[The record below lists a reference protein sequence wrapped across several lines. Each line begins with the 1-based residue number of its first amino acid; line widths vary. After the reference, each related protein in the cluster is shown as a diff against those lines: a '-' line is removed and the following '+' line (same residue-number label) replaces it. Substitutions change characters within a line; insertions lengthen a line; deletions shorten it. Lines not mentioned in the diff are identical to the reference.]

1 MKKYILIFIFIFFIL
16 IFSIACLQNT
26 TPNYYNVL
34 IYKNNEQRTGFYD
47 TAGVPV
53 LHGVKWKYE
62 VNGGEPAINL
72 LYNGILY
79 FSRYIP
85 FAVDAETGKEKFKPN
100 FFSGCLY
107 NNIVIGYEYLENKLN
122 RSFSGWNLDTKEKIW
137 ENKYIK
143 NIDSEL
149 IHKDI
154 LYVVTRDEGSGGDP
168 SRYVIYLVNPMTGE
182 ILEKIEPNLD
192 VQGIAFW
199 RDTLVFVSSTGI
211 YTIDFSNQI
220 NKRKIVN
227 IYACSLYQGSST
239 TPVVSNNNVYFAD
252 SAGVLFSVNLKSR
265 KVNWKI
271 QFTEYIRHFSPAI
284 CDNVVYL
291 SDNKAFYFIDELTG
305 KILFTKTFAQAALS
319 PIVTRSEVYFSTSDG
334 FLFAL
339 DRKTGKELWNLK
351 LAKRCMASPIIS
363 NGVIYIPVFDT
374 LKKGYIFAIY

>member
-1 MKKYILIFIFIFFIL
+1 M
-16 IFSIACLQNT
+16 
-26 TPNYYNVL
+26 
-34 IYKNNEQRTGFYD
+34 YKNNEQRTGFYD

-53 LHGVKWKYE
+53 LHGIKWKIE
-62 VNGGEPAINL
+62 VDGDHAINL

-79 FSRYIP
+79 FSRSIP

-107 NNIVIGYEYLENKLN
+107 NIIVIGYEYLEKKLN

-182 ILEKIEPNLD
+182 ILEKIEPNLYIY
-192 VQGIAFW
+192 GIAFW
-199 RDTLVFVSSTGI
+199 EDNFIFTSGDGL
-211 YTIDFSNQI
+211 YKIDFSQLS
-220 NKRKIVN
+220 KRHNPIKIFE
-227 IYACSLYQGSST
+227 T
-239 TPVVSNNNVYFAD
+239 
-252 SAGVLFSVNLKSR
+252 K
-265 KVNWKI
+265 
-271 QFTEYIRHFSPAI
+271 E
-284 CDNVVYL
+284 
-291 SDNKAFYFIDELTG
+291 G
-305 KILFTKTFAQAALS
+305 KILRTNQKEAEPNTTKTLPVIS
-319 PIVTRSEVYFSTSDG
+319 NNCVYFGDYVENLFSLNLKTNKINWQKKFEDSFYESVSIYEGIIYLINNDKIYYLKESNGDILFSKENEKFTPGNEIAITKDGIYFASSDG
-334 FLFAL
+334 ILYSL